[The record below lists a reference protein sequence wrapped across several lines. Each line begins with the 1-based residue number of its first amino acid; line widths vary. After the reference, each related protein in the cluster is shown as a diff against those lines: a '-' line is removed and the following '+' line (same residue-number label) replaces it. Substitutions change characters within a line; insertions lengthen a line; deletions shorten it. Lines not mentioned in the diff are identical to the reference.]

1 MVKPGDTLLGAV
13 GSDGGIGVDSEV
25 AAAAPR
31 EGSVGSAAEVTEA
44 LGFVFD
50 ALPRRVFGLALPL
63 RLRLF
68 KPVTTNGST
77 SLRVTPGLPIKYNRL
92 NR

>member
-1 MVKPGDTLLGAV
+1 MKPGEALLLDAG
-13 GSDGGIGVDSEV
+13 GSDEGVGTASDV
-25 AAAAPR
+25 AVKAAPR
-31 EGSVGSAAEVTEA
+31 EGSVGGIVEGIDA

-77 SLRVTPGLPIKYNRL
+77 SLRVTPGLPIK
-92 NR
+92 